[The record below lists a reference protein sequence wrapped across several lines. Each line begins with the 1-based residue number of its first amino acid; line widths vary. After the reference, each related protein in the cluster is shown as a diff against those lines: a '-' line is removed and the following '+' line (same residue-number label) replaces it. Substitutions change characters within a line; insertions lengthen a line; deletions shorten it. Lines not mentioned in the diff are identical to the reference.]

1 MKNYIQEP
9 SHLAF
14 HLVHKFRFQNLLF
27 SKKSNKVIKKISFS
41 LLILFNF
48 LKKKFKFLFY
58 LKTQNLHTHYLNELM
73 KKTLKEIILHKFI
86 SN

>member
-9 SHLAF
+9 NHLAF

-41 LLILFNF
+41 FLHLFNF
-48 LKKKFKFLFY
+48 LKKIFKFLFY
-58 LKTQNLHTHYLNELM
+58 LKTQ
-73 KKTLKEIILHKFI
+73 
-86 SN
+86 S